1 MKRGL
6 WILTALGL
14 MLGLLSGCGGSSTA
28 DSMATDT
35 AVSES
40 AMDTGDAAYGGNGAE
55 TPSAQEAETSES
67 GENRLQDAKMIYTA
81 DLSVETTAFDD
92 AATGLRQLVEGMG
105 GYFETASVYN
115 YGGGYRSAYY
125 TIRVPAEQ
133 FQNLLTQVGQLCHVV
148 RQEEGQQNISEQYYD
163 AESRLVTQQ
172 TKLER
177 LQTLLS
183 QAESMEDIITIESA
197 ISETELAIEQL
208 TGTLRQYDSLVDYS
222 TVNISLEEVYRLS
235 NTEEAPQSFG
245 GRLGTAFSEGW
256 KAFTE
261 GLENLA
267 VALAY
272 GWIWVILGAVIVVAA
287 VRIVRRR
294 RNLIKVGKTK
304 EPGDDKPDQM

>member
-1 MKRGL
+1 MKRGFL
-6 WILTALGL
+6 ILTALVFI
-14 MLGLLSGCGGSSTA
+14 LGLLSACGGSGAA
-28 DSMATDT
+28 DSMTTDT

-40 AMDTGDAAYGGNGAE
+40 VMDAGDAAYGGNGAE
-55 TPSAQEAETSES
+55 MPSAQEAETSES

-92 AATGLRQLVEGMG
+92 AASGLRQLVEGMG

-163 AESRLVTQQ
+163 TESRLVTQQ

-197 ISETELAIEQL
+197 ISETEQTIEDL
-208 TGTLRQYDSLVDYS
+208 SGTLRGYDAQVAYS
-222 TVNISLEEVYRLS
+222 TVNLTLREVYRLS
-235 NTEEAPQSFG
+235 DGDQPAESFG
-245 GRLGTAFSEGW
+245 GRLGRAFAAGW
-256 KAFTE
+256 RGFLHV
-261 GLENLA
+261 LESLA

-272 GWIWVILGAVIVVAA
+272 GWVVLVVLAAAGAGVVLVRHRRKKARSTPEPAA
-287 VRIVRRR
+287 E
-294 RNLIKVGKTK
+294 KK
-304 EPGDDKPDQM
+304 DDKRV